1 MAVRVRLGEPPGRQA
16 VGANALSRW
25 GSQSVGR
32 DAATRGG
39 DVRERNA
46 RVTRQPRGL
55 APN

>member
-1 MAVRVRLGEPPGRQA
+1 VRVRLGEPPGRQA

-32 DAATRGG
+32 DAATRRG